1 MTKIRYSLTDEAIAG
16 ELGRRLAR
24 LRLNANISQDQLAD
38 SIGIDRGR
46 IGRLE
51 HSGTGKLST
60 LIAVLRHLD
69 KLELLEEFLP
79 ETDIVSPLEV
89 AESQLKS
96 SKGVRQRARTAP
108 TGKRKSKESKED
120 LGW

>member
-1 MTKIRYSLTDEAIAG
+1 MPAIRYSLTDDAIAQ

-38 SIGIDRGR
+38 AIGVDRGR

-51 HSGTGKLST
+51 HSGAGKLST
-60 LIAVLRHLD
+60 LIAVLRHLE

-79 ETDIVSPLEV
+79 ETDIVSPLKI
-89 AESQLKS
+89 AESQLKAGA
-96 SKGVRQRARTAP
+96 KPRQKARTTAARQR
-108 TGKRKSKESKED
+108 KSSDQED
-120 LGW
+120 LEW

>member
-1 MTKIRYSLTDEAIAG
+1 MTEIRYSLTDDAIAK
-16 ELGRRLAR
+16 ELGHRLAR
-24 LRLNANISQDQLAD
+24 LRLNANVSQEQLAD
-38 SIGIDRGR
+38 VIGIDRGR

-51 HSGTGKLST
+51 HSGAGKLST

-79 ETDIVSPLEV
+79 ETDIVSPLKV
-89 AESQLKS
+89 AESQLKAYS
-96 SKGVRQRARTAP
+96 GVRQKARTP
-108 TGKRKSKESKED
+108 HSGKRKPKEEKED